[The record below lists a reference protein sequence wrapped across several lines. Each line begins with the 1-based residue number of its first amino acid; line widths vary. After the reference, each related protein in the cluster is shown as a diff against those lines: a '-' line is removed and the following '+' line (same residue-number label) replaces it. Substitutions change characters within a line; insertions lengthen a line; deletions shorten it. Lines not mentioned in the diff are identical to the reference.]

1 MLQILSVGD
10 VDGSPAVTFQVDNN
24 VYVDQRVGDKVSTS
38 WGDVTVVGINTD
50 AKVVTL
56 LHDSKTLTLS
66 EHQILFE

>member
-10 VDGSPAVTFQVDNN
+10 VGGSPAVTYQVDNT
-24 VYVDQRVGDKVSTS
+24 VYEDQRVGNQASTS

-56 LHDSKTLTLS
+56 LHDSKTLTMA